1 MHSDQLLRPK
11 QSVEQGRTS
20 NLAKTPE
27 MLVSAAGSQND
38 QPAVADTLSTK
49 GVVEEEPLPNGWEV
63 AFTSSGKIYYKNHN
77 KKTTSW
83 NRPRPDE
90 PNDDD
95 QADDPLPAG
104 WESRLD
110 AKGRKYYT
118 NHTEKTTTWIHPSH
132 LDSVLGPLP
141 EGWEMRLTDWKQ
153 VYFVDHSTRTTTW
166 TDPRKAGYIAN
177 EDSRAKFLRKALY
190 LHMMRRK
197 KVVSGV
203 WEMKIR
209 RSYVLDDS
217 FGVISETDL
226 EDLKRR
232 PVVILDE
239 KESTNSDTR

>member
-1 MHSDQLLRPK
+1 
-11 QSVEQGRTS
+11 
-20 NLAKTPE
+20 
-27 MLVSAAGSQND
+27 MLVSAAAGSQND
-38 QPAVADTLSTK
+38 QPAVADVPSTK
-49 GVVEEEPLPNGWEV
+49 EEEDPLPNGWE
-63 AFTSSGKIYYKNHN
+63 AAYTSSGKVYYKNHN
-77 KKTTSW
+77 KRTTTW
-83 NRPRPDE
+83 TRPGPDDA
-90 PNDDD
+90 NDD
-95 QADDPLPAG
+95 DDPLPDG
-104 WESRLD
+104 WEARLD

-118 NHTEKTTTWIHPSH
+118 DHIEKKTTWIHPSH

-141 EGWEMRLTDWKQ
+141 EGWEMRLCDWKQ
-153 VYFVDHSTRTTTW
+153 VYFVDHVTRTTTW
-166 TDPRKAGYIAN
+166 TDPRKAGYSAN
-177 EDSRAKFLRKALY
+177 EDPRAKFLRKALY

-239 KESTNSDTR
+239 KETTNTSSDTR